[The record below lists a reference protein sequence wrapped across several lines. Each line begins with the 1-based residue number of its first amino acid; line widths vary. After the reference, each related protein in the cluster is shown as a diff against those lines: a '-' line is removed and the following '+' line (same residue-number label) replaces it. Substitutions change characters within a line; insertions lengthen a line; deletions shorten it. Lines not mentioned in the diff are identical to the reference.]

1 MTEFRDT
8 LDILSRLRKVKYGD
22 VVLSSD
28 HNDLVDSV
36 NALFDL
42 ILPSRINPY
51 DFVYEPYCLFN
62 FLEPEFVG
70 QTAEDSLFIRM
81 TVTKPSLVTISRYG
95 EYIIMGLHGES
106 PVGEPIPPLT
116 RIAVCL
122 KYIKRE
128 KKPVIN
134 ESPYESYVFG
144 LSLGLANGYKQVVA
158 NLGYAYNEE
167 LDAILSAVEEGGRI
181 IEVTRIPDDWH
192 VVVLDL
198 PSEKAYIYDRNGNIL
213 GETIVDVSS
222 TNAINVAIFGI
233 IRGGNEIY
241 PNEVNIDW
249 VTF

>member
-51 DFVYEPYCLFN
+51 DFVYEPHYLFN
-62 FLEPEFVG
+62 FLEPEFSG
-70 QTAEDSLFIRM
+70 QTEEERAFIRA
-81 TVTKPSLVTISRYG
+81 TVTKPSLVTASRYG
-95 EYIIMGLHGES
+95 DGIIIGLSGVKG
-106 PVGEPIPPLT
+106 VGEPLLPPT

-128 KKPVIN
+128 KKPVVN
-134 ESPYESYVFG
+134 ENPYESYIFG

-167 LDAILSAVEEGGRI
+167 LDAILSAVEREGRI

-198 PSEKAYIYDRNGNIL
+198 PSEKAYIYDRNGKIL

-222 TNAINVAIFGI
+222 TDTFCAVICGGV
-233 IRGGNEIY
+233 RGENEIY

-249 VTF
+249 VIF